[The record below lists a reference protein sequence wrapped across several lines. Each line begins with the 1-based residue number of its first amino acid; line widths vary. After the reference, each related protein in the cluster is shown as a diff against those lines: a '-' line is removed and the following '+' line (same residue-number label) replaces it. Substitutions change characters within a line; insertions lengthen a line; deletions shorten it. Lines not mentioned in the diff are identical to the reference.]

1 MISLMKDIVA
11 ILTEEMNE
19 TEKEKNMAIKVLQVV
34 TSKDVHPMSK
44 LYAVFNGDLEKT
56 ISLID
61 NPEVLRELVGELNNL
76 RKTIDN
82 AINDMKGTAENR
94 AVRLEIESKRFD
106 KMSREDLIAH
116 IKELEKERD

>member
-1 MISLMKDIVA
+1 MEEQKMNK
-11 ILTEEMNE
+11 TEM
-19 TEKEKNMAIKVLQVV
+19 EKNMAIKVLQVV
-34 TSKDVHPMSK
+34 TSKDVHPTSK

-61 NPEVLRELVGELNNL
+61 NPEVLHELVGELNNL
-76 RKTIDN
+76 QKTIDS

-94 AVRLEIESKRFD
+94 AVRLEIESKQFD

-116 IKELEKERD
+116 IKELEKEKD